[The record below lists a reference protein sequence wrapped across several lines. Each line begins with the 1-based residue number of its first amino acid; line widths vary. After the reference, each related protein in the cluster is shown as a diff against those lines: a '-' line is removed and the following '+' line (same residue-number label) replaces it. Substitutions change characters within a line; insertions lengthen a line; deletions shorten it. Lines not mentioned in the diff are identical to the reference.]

1 MLESFLNNVAGIRSA
16 TLLKKRFQHWCFP
29 VNNFKNTDFE
39 KHLRAAVSAGV
50 LLEFCNWKNI
60 YEQK

>member
-1 MLESFLNNVAGIRSA
+1 MLESFLNNVAGIKSA

-50 LLEFCNWKNI
+50 LLEFCN
-60 YEQK
+60 